1 MGKTVKKRWITWVP
15 LGLAALLLG
24 MMLYGLDDSSQQ
36 QAIASQ
42 WIDKPLPAFD
52 LPPATEGVTG
62 LSSKDLASGQPRIL
76 NIFASWCIPCA
87 AEAPALEKLKQAGV
101 TIDAIAIRDRPE
113 DVARFLSKHGNPYAR
128 IGSDMTSSVQIAI
141 GSSGVPESFLIDG
154 NGVVR
159 EQIQG
164 VIVESDIPRIVAKLD
179 AMK

>member
-1 MGKTVKKRWITWVP
+1 MKKRWITWLP
-15 LGLAALLLG
+15 LSLAAILLG
-24 MMLYGLDDSSQQ
+24 MMFYGLDDDNQQ

-42 WIDKPLPAFD
+42 WINKPMPVFD
-52 LPPATEGVTG
+52 LPPATEGVAG
-62 LSSKDLASGQPRIL
+62 LSSKDLATGKPRIL

-113 DVARFLSKHGNPYAR
+113 DVARFLTKYGNPYAR

-164 VIVESDIPRIVAKLD
+164 VILENDIPRIVAKLE
-179 AMK
+179 AMQ

>member
-1 MGKTVKKRWITWVP
+1 MKKRWITWVP
-15 LGLAALLLG
+15 LVIATLLLG
-24 MMLYGLDDSSQQ
+24 MMLRGLGNESQQ
-36 QAIASQ
+36 QMIASQ
-42 WIDKPLPAFD
+42 WINKPMPTFD
-52 LPPATEGVTG
+52 LPAATEGVEG
-62 LSSKDLASGQPRIL
+62 LSSKDLATGQPRVL

-113 DVARFLSKHGNPYAR
+113 DVQKFFDKYGNPYAKV
-128 IGSDMTSSVQIAI
+128 GADMTSSVQIAI

-154 NGVVR
+154 DGIVR

-164 VIVESDIPRIVAKLD
+164 VILESDIPRIVAKLD